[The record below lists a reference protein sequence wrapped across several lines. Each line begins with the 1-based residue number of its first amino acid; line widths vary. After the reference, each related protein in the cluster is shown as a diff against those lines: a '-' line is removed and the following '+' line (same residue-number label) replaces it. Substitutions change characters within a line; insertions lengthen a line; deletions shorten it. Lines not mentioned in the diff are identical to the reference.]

1 MQHGF
6 SKGFGGMPGI
16 DSPKRYNI
24 KRPGKVIVEGHWKPG
39 CPGMKIKQ
47 VVTYEDA
54 RKAVLPARN
63 QLSLSPTAHAHHPFT
78 REHGLRAGQHGNKHQ
93 NVNTLLLL
101 LLLFNSTAIY

>member
-47 VVTYEDA
+47 VVT
-54 RKAVLPARN
+54 
-63 QLSLSPTAHAHHPFT
+63 
-78 REHGLRAGQHGNKHQ
+78 
-93 NVNTLLLL
+93 
-101 LLLFNSTAIY
+101 